1 MAHKKLF
8 RRRIFLIGITLLI
21 TIASNYAQVITR
33 VLPPGDEFGK
43 YILWYDSRENIPVI
57 KMPTVDV
64 QSVLL
69 RDSLTGRIMPR
80 IGIKQDIDVST
91 TDGRLVDRGNYS
103 IWNMTLHSQ
112 GAKSMSVRFDNT
124 YLPEDAIMYIY
135 NEDTRFVIGPID

>member
-1 MAHKKLF
+1 
-8 RRRIFLIGITLLI
+8 
-21 TIASNYAQVITR
+21 
-33 VLPPGDEFGK
+33 
-43 YILWYDSRENIPVI
+43 
-57 KMPTVDV
+57 V

-135 NEDTRFVIGPID
+135 NEDTRFVIGPIDNGHFKKGIFRSDYLN